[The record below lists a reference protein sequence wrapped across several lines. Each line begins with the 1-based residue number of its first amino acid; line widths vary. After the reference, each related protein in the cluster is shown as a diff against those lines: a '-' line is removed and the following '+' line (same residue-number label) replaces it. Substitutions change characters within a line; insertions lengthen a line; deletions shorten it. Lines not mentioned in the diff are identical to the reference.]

1 MVKKIRVEVSGRGL
15 EQFFSPLEARIMDIL
30 WMKGKSTSSEL
41 SKILNTGLSS
51 IAGTLDRLVKSG
63 YVRREM
69 MEEGG
74 RFKFVYYPSQ
84 TKEEFAEKI
93 TEKILSSLIETF
105 GEAVVDNF
113 YKNLRG
119 KK

>member
-1 MVKKIRVEVSGRGL
+1 MVKKTRVDVSGKGL
-15 EQFFSPLEARIMDIL
+15 EQFFSPLEARIMEIL
-30 WMKGKSTSSEL
+30 WEKGKSTSSEL
-41 SKILNTGLSS
+41 SRILDTGLSS

-69 MEEGG
+69 VEEGG

-84 TKEEFAEKI
+84 SKEEFAERI
-93 TEKILSSLIETF
+93 TERILTNLIETF

-113 YKNLRG
+113 YKNLRR